1 MTAHFVLSFPCQPGL
16 RCLARQ
22 VAYQRSSALTDMDT
36 TQLALLL
43 VSLVLILVLARWWYV
58 TYTTQRAEKRRGEAV
73 IRKQELDNAQ
83 AAIDEHNRRIAQIIA
98 TTERINSQQAKLI
111 QDLTDQIN
119 RLLSQIGTL
128 TSEAIRHVATEKT
141 SQETNKR
148 LEDELTE
155 SRH

>member
-83 AAIDEHNRRIAQIIA
+83 AAIDEHNRKIAQILQ
-98 TTERINSQQAKLI
+98 TTERINERQAHLI
-111 QDLTDQIN
+111 QNLTDQIN
-119 RLLSQIGTL
+119 RLLGQIDTDTL
-128 TSEAIRHVATEKT
+128 RHLAVEKT
-141 SQETNKR
+141 SKEAQTR
-148 LEDELTE
+148 LEDELTK
-155 SRH
+155 SKH